1 MGFAGGADGAYGL
14 AVMDAGAVER
24 SGLTCIDAFPY
35 DPDWVFEGE
44 YRAAEQGRRLTLD
57 RLSSTPATDAHSAP
71 VDLVVTVRGAELAL
85 PLIEDIPGQL
95 LLIFTDPTNGAE
107 TPEIGRWLVL
117 PPLAP
122 GSRLTVDFNKA
133 TLPHHLLSPEVFTCP
148 ASPPGNHVPIPV
160 EAGERKFTYRE
171 NHSAPTHFEGNSAMS
186 HPDLADKVT
195 AYLRHLEKRDW
206 AAARTLCA
214 DNATVWHS
222 DGKGDS
228 GIDENINGMTEGMDG
243 IKSIKYTIA
252 RQLSQGDDV
261 LQQHVLDVVTTDG
274 ADVRMSVAAYF
285 GFTDGLI
292 SRIEEYG
299 SPPAGWEE
307 S

>member
-1 MGFAGGADGAYGL
+1 MWGTDEGLVAGPGATASSGGEQQGVAP
-14 AVMDAGAVER
+14 AGAEHR
-24 SGLTCIDAFPY
+24 QLHRLP
-35 DPDWVFEGE
+35 
-44 YRAAEQGRRLTLD
+44 GRTGHVK
-57 RLSSTPATDAHSAP
+57 AC
-71 VDLVVTVRGAELAL
+71 TVGPHRNA
-85 PLIEDIPGQL
+85 
-95 LLIFTDPTNGAE
+95 
-107 TPEIGRWLVL
+107 
-117 PPLAP
+117 LAP

-148 ASPPGNHVPIPV
+148 ASPPGNHVAIPV

-186 HPDLADKVT
+186 NQDLADKVT

-243 IKSIKYTIA
+243 IKSIKYTIT